1 MMASDAAARRDI
13 DRAPE
18 RPVNAFDQFIG
29 SAAAVRRLRLTLS
42 DERQAPVRCHAYLI
56 TGPSQVGKSTLARA
70 MAAALVCTW
79 PAGREAGAADV
90 DPVGQSPAAE
100 PVPCGAC
107 RACRMV
113 ARGGHTDVRA
123 VEAES
128 GRRGVTIE
136 QIRQLEHDA
145 GLRPYEA
152 TRKAFIVAG
161 VEAMT
166 EAAANA
172 LLKTLEEPPTDTV
185 LVLTAAD
192 VSQVLPTIVS
202 RCREVP
208 LRAVPAGEIEAA
220 LIGRGVAAESAHVL
234 ARLAAGRPG
243 WAIAAVADSDRV
255 TDHAQRIDLLERL
268 LSQPRRQRLPVAAE
282 MGDAAAVKSV
292 LDVWIGWWRDALL
305 VQQDLPDLVTNAG
318 RAEQLRHL
326 GAGHPP
332 EVLWRAMTRIQETR
346 QQVDANVNVRLA
358 VEALLLDLPE
368 RV

>member
-1 MMASDAAARRDI
+1 MH
-13 DRAPE
+13 
-18 RPVNAFDQFIG
+18 RPVNAFGRFIG
-29 SAAAVRRLRLTLS
+29 NVAAVRRLQGTLS
-42 DERQAPVRCHAYLI
+42 DERQVPVRCHAYLI
-56 TGPSQVGKSTLARA
+56 TGPSQVGKGTLARA

-79 PAGREAGAADV
+79 PAGLEANSGGIDPGGPPHEAA
-90 DPVGQSPAAE
+90 

-107 RACRMV
+107 RACRLV

-123 VEAES
+123 VEADA

-152 TRKAFIVAG
+152 TRKVFIVVS

-172 LLKTLEEPPTDTV
+172 LLKTLEEPPADTV
-185 LVLTAAD
+185 LVLTADD

-220 LIGRGVAAESAHVL
+220 LIGRGVAAEAAHVL

-243 WAIAAVADSDRV
+243 WAIAAVEDSDRV
-255 TDHAQRIDLLERL
+255 TTHAQRIDLLETL
-268 LSQPRRQRLPVAAE
+268 LSLPRRQRLPAAAE

-292 LDVWIGWWRDALL
+292 LDIWLGWWRDALL
-305 VQQDLPDLVTNAG
+305 VQQGLPDLVANAG
-318 RAEQLRHL
+318 RVEQLRHL

-332 EVLWRAMTRIQETR
+332 EAVWRAMTRIQETR
-346 QQVDANVNVRLA
+346 QHVDANVNVRLA

-368 RV
+368 RGQG

>member
-1 MMASDAAARRDI
+1 M
-13 DRAPE
+13 
-18 RPVNAFDQFIG
+18 NTFDEFIG
-29 SAAAVRRLRLTLS
+29 NVAAVRRLRATLS
-42 DERQAPVRCHAYLI
+42 DERHTPVRCHAYLL
-56 TGPSQVGKSTLARA
+56 TGPSQVGKGTLARA

-79 PAGREAGAADV
+79 PGEVGPSASGVDHQGPPSEAAA
-90 DPVGQSPAAE
+90 
-100 PVPCGAC
+100 VPCGAC
-107 RACRMV
+107 RACRLV
-113 ARGGHTDVRA
+113 ARAGHTDVRI

-145 GLRPYEA
+145 ALRPYEA
-152 TRKAFIVAG
+152 TRKVFIVAG

-172 LLKTLEEPPTDTV
+172 LLKTLEEPPADTV
-185 LVLTAAD
+185 LVLTADD

-208 LRAVPAGEIEAA
+208 LRAVPASEIEAA
-220 LIGRGVAAESAHVL
+220 LIGRGVAAEPARVL
-234 ARLAAGRPG
+234 ARLSAGRAG
-243 WAIAAVADSDRV
+243 WAIAAVADSGRV
-255 TDHAQRIDLLERL
+255 TTHTQRIDLLETL
-268 LSQPRRQRLPVAAE
+268 LSQPRRQRLPAAAD

-292 LDVWIGWWRDALL
+292 LDVWLGWWRDALL
-305 VQQDLPDLVTNAG
+305 VQQDLPDLVTNTE
-318 RAEQLRHL
+318 RVDQLRHL

-332 EVLWRAMTRIQETR
+332 EAVWRALTRIQETR

-368 RV
+368 RS